1 METQI
6 KGWSTVETSTESNA
20 TETNATDTRVR
31 LTPSERL
38 RIAREAATLA
48 SIEGYADG
56 VREATNEEKAR
67 KASFRQAIS
76 DERAIRESA
85 LGLTAAYAAATA
97 AKRARTG
104 DPKARLDRAEKATV
118 RANVLAVM
126 AESLRATADA
136 E

>member
-1 METQI
+1 MENNTNNA
-6 KGWSTVETSTESNA
+6 TENNA
-20 TETNATDTRVR
+20 TETTADVRVR
-31 LTPSERL
+31 LTPAERL

-48 SIEGYADG
+48 SVEGYAAG
-56 VREATNEEKAR
+56 VRQATDVEKVR
-67 KASFRQAIS
+67 KASERQAVA

-85 LGLTAAYAAATA
+85 LGLTSAYAAATA

-126 AESLRATADA
+126 AESLRSTADA